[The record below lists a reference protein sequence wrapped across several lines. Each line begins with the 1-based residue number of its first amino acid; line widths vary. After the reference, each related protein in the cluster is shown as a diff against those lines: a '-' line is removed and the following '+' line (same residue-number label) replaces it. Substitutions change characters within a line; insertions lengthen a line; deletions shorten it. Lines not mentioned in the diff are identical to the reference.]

1 MLFTF
6 NNYSVNPLE
15 LSDIGVIIPGN
26 DGTNL
31 GQFIVDSSTINGVLP
46 SGSILALALN
56 GTAIGGISFSPILA
70 ALNDES
76 FTITLPNGTPLT
88 AIQATSAL
96 TNGVAS
102 EVFFDSTASA
112 LGVNTIQDA
121 LDVIAQQV
129 STVSGVRVS
138 WRGAAIAISSDLNLY
153 DQSPITSGIF
163 ADDQNGLIADKSL
176 LPIGTMVLAVSN
188 TGGAPALL
196 KVALINSVPTWQN
209 VPLIVDDTFIVTHD
223 LIDHVA
229 DPSEG
234 MAIYNYNGSD
244 FVRLGVANWNIFQ
257 GAIDAAISAE
267 VTARDSAISTAVGN
281 EATSR
286 DTAIGAAIGT
296 EVTDRNAAISTA
308 VSDEATARDLA
319 IAAAITSAI
328 NTDITA
334 RDQAIADAVA
344 AEAIARDIAITG
356 AVGAEATARD
366 VAIAAEAIARDIA
379 ITGAVGAE
387 AIARDTAIGGAVSA
401 EAIARDQAIT
411 DALTNALST
420 DVTARNQ
427 AIADAIALEVTNR
440 DAAISTLEAFLEDG
454 FSLGLKMAKG
464 KSFTTIADLVT
475 YKKYNETLLAVNEVV
490 YINSI
495 KGFVKI
501 LTNTADGVL
510 DTDYEL
516 VTDRGVTPTD
526 EGVFVGAKY
535 TDSSDDN
542 EYVYDGTRWLSVA
555 RPLLQFGAA
564 TVNGQYLTV
573 SGAQAANVGYVMP
586 RSGIILG
593 ITIIAG
599 SGNAAK
605 QYQIRKNG
613 ASIGSVTTVSGSIAS
628 ALKASGYTFAAT
640 DYLQVF
646 AVSDSGGAAKNVVAT
661 IEVGYT
667 K

>member
-138 WRGAAIAISSDLNLY
+138 WRGAAIAISSDLSLY

-334 RDQAIADAVA
+334 RDQAIADAV
-344 AEAIARDIAITG
+344 
-356 AVGAEATARD
+356 
-366 VAIAAEAIARDIA
+366 AAEAIARDIA